1 MQAGAAAGRNLAI
14 VGAGGAGLAVACL
27 PAMLRPLVTLAALA
41 TVFVLALAPDGRSD
55 GGAGPRPAP
64 APTAQVTSRVT
75 WLLAQQREDG
85 SFGVDPATRVQT
97 TAIVV
102 LGLADRR
109 LGEGAR
115 RAALGRAID
124 HLIAR
129 QDEAGAFREVAGGAD
144 RTLLGLLA
152 LFAYQEDDG
161 ARRTAGLALLGEG
174 VAAAIS
180 AAPPA
185 TPADPTDEELVR
197 VALTLAAP

>member
-1 MQAGAAAGRNLAI
+1 MPAPAAAPGPVLAWSR
-14 VGAGGAGLAVACL
+14 
-27 PAMLRPLVTLAALA
+27 AMTRPFVTLATLAL
-41 TVFVLALAPDGRSD
+41 VFVLALAPDGRSD
-55 GGAGPRPAP
+55 GPAGPPPPA
-64 APTAQVTSRVT
+64 ASAQVTSRVS
-75 WLLAQQREDG
+75 WLLAQQRKDG
-85 SFGVDPATRVQT
+85 GFGRDPARRVQT

-109 LGEGAR
+109 LGDEGR

-129 QDEAGAFREVAGGAD
+129 QDEAGAFREEAPGKVD

-161 ARRTAGLALLGEG
+161 SRRSAGLALLGEG

-180 AAPPA
+180 AAPPG
-185 TPADPTDEELVR
+185 TPADPTDDELVR
-197 VALTLAAP
+197 VALTLTAP